1 MGRICSC
8 FYYQLG
14 AKWCKKPILSSNWVS
29 ALLCCGMLGS
39 VAIQDQKNPF
49 QLFTGSP
56 AEPSIY
62 TKYDLRM
69 RKNCILSVNAI

>member
-1 MGRICSC
+1 MVQETHPVIK
-8 FYYQLG
+8 LG
-14 AKWCKKPILSSNWVS
+14 SSI
-29 ALLCCGMLGS
+29 ALLWDVVFSRTTG
-39 VAIQDQKNPF
+39 QKNPF

-62 TKYDLRM
+62 TKYDLRL